1 MSETIA
7 RARPSPTHAPAMV
20 SLPKGRGPSKKIASA
35 PAIAPSPGR
44 SDRTPRSAIS
54 LIQLPNA
61 ANAFVRGTKI
71 AAILMAG
78 PAMMEGAKFKI
89 TSTRAATKPKDS

>member
-20 SLPKGRGPSKKIASA
+20 SLPKGRGPPKATPSA
-35 PAIAPSPGR
+35 PAIAPSPR
-44 SDRTPRSAIS
+44 KSNRTPRSAIS

-61 ANAFVRGTKI
+61 ANAFVQVTKI

-78 PAMMEGAKFKI
+78 PAMMEGA
-89 TSTRAATKPKDS
+89 

>member
-1 MSETIA
+1 MSAKETPE
-7 RARPSPTHAPAMV
+7 RTRHRPFAAKS
-20 SLPKGRGPSKKIASA
+20 GPDTAL
-35 PAIAPSPGR
+35 
-44 SDRTPRSAIS
+44 AIS

-89 TSTRAATKPKDS
+89 SSTRAATKPKDS